1 LRDMGF
7 EIVTL
12 YMRKYSDVLD
22 HLRVFGVLLGNEDF
36 VEDHIAQMEIRKKA
50 ITDRLSGQPKRVV
63 ILYVTSSSLSV
74 KLDNSIAGDVAN
86 ILKLD
91 NIASGLPP
99 DTLGSETTPLDI
111 EYIVAQ
117 NPDVMLV
124 TSMISSNEDA
134 RRVMKEEFTTNPAW
148 AGIEAIREGRVVY
161 LPQEYFLYNAAHNY
175 VDAIEYMAKGVY
187 PEIYGP
193 LDE

>member
-1 LRDMGF
+1 M
-7 EIVTL
+7 I
-12 YMRKYSDVLD
+12 
-22 HLRVFGVLLGNEDF
+22 
-36 VEDHIAQMEIRKKA
+36 
-50 ITDRLSGQPKRVV
+50 
-63 ILYVTSSSLSV
+63 
-74 KLDNSIAGDVAN
+74 
-86 ILKLD
+86 
-91 NIASGLPP
+91 
-99 DTLGSETTPLDI
+99 
-111 EYIVAQ
+111 
-117 NPDVMLV
+117 LV

-161 LPQEYFLYNAAHNY
+161 LPQEYFLYNAAHSY